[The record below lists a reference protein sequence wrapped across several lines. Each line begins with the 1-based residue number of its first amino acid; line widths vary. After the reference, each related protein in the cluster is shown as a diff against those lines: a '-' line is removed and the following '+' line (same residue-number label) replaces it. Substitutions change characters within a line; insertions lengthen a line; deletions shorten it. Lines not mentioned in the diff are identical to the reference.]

1 MPVLHPSGPTVV
13 RVTGYL
19 DPPPLAFAH
28 RGGSGTAGNVGI
40 ENSLAAFAHAYELG
54 YRYLE
59 TDVRATSD
67 GVVYAVHDAALDRL
81 AGSADS
87 VAGLTAESLDL
98 QRLDQREP
106 FARLTALYETFPD
119 ARLNIDLKS
128 DDVVEPTCG
137 LVRDAG
143 ATDRTLLA
151 SFSHRRLRR
160 ARRLLPQVA
169 TSASATEA
177 ALVKLL
183 PTAVLRRLRLAP
195 VCLQVPVRRGRV
207 TVVTSGLIRKAHALG
222 LQVHVWT
229 IDDPV
234 EMRRLLELGVDGII
248 TDRTDLLKDV
258 LVERGT
264 WKEHS

>member
-1 MPVLHPSGPTVV
+1 M
-13 RVTGYL
+13 TGYL
-19 DPPPLAFAH
+19 DSPPLALAH
-28 RGGSGTAGNVGI
+28 RGGSGTAGNAGI

-81 AGSADS
+81 AGSAET
-87 VAGLTAESLDL
+87 VAGLTAEALDL

-106 FARLTALYETFPD
+106 FARLAALYKDLPD
-119 ARLNIDLKS
+119 AHLNIDLKS
-128 DDVVEPTCG
+128 EDVVEPTCA
-137 LVRDAG
+137 LVRELG
-143 ATDRTLLA
+143 VTQRTLLA

-160 ARRLLPQVA
+160 ARRLLPGVA
-169 TSASATEA
+169 TSASAPEV
-177 ALVKLL
+177 ALVKLV
-183 PTAVLRRLRLAP
+183 PTPLLRLLRLAP
-195 VCLQVPVRRGRV
+195 VCLQVPLRRGPV
-207 TVVTSGLIRKAHALG
+207 TVVTDGFIRKAHALG

-229 IDDPV
+229 VDDPA
-234 EMRRLLELGVDGII
+234 EMRRLLDLGVDGII

-264 WKEHS
+264 WKEPS